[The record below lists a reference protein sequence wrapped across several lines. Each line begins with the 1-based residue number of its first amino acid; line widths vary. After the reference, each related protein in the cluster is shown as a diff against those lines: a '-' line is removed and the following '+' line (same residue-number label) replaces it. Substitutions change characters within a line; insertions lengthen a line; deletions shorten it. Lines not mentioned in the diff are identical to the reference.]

1 MPLQR
6 HAKLAG
12 GAAAQRRSASWV
24 LNTGFDTLFGNKCR
38 SLMFI
43 TGLCPWQ
50 WPLRTLSTDVIH
62 HTLGSGVTSVSAT
75 ELTQVANI

>member
-12 GAAAQRRSASWV
+12 GAAAQRGSASRV
-24 LNTGFDTLFGNKCR
+24 VNTRFDTLLGNKDR

-43 TGLCPWQ
+43 TGLCPRE

-62 HTLGSGVTSVSAT
+62 QTFGSGVFAVSVT
-75 ELTQVANI
+75 KLTQVANI